1 MQATVKKRRVKRG
14 PRKTKRQQRISASPD
29 EAGIFQRDQ
38 PLLQNVEWSQARLR
52 DLQGRPGYYD
62 QLTVTLQDGCQRIVA
77 MLGSQDP
84 GVQITAIN
92 ALIKFEGLR
101 VRQEEA
107 QITYAK
113 GAFEALTLVELGHL
127 QAKVDAEGLDPRSV
141 APKVLDDVLETARAK
156 LGARKGVPPAA
167 SVPPA

>member
-1 MQATVKKRRVKRG
+1 MKRG

-52 DLQGRPGYYD
+52 DLQGRPGYYE
-62 QLTVTLQDGCQRIVA
+62 QLTVTLKDGCQRIVA

-84 GVQITAIN
+84 GVQINAIH
-92 ALIKFEGLR
+92 ALIKLEGLR

-107 QITYAK
+107 QITHAR
-113 GAFEALTLVELGHL
+113 GAFEALTMVELGHL
-127 QAKVDAEGLDPRSV
+127 QAKVDAEGLDTRSV
-141 APKVLDDVLETARAK
+141 APKVLEDVLEMARAK
-156 LGARKGVPPAA
+156 VSAGKGVPPTAGV
-167 SVPPA
+167 VPV